1 MRRHARSRGQYREPE
16 AQTMMQSDQGSVL
29 LVDDNADFCSMV
41 SAIASSSR
49 CRMTAVDTL
58 KLARRAAAEDDFDLL
73 LIDIALPDGNG
84 LDLIDEI
91 DLASHGRVAV
101 VTGNPSIE
109 TAVRAVRAPIVEY
122 LVKPVSTDRLIQLMA
137 DAKERAL
144 TRHPPPG
151 QQLGGMIG
159 RSAAMQTLFE
169 RVRRVAPL
177 DVCVFVQGESGTG
190 KELVA
195 RAVHDLSGRS
205 GRFVAVNC
213 GAIAQDLLSSQLF
226 GHERGSFTGAVQSHT
241 GFFEQAEGG
250 TLFLDEITEMPA
262 ALQVFLLRVLET
274 HTLTRIGG
282 TREIP
287 VDVRVIAACNRDPR
301 QAIEEGRLRADLYYR
316 LMEFPIEVPPLRDR
330 RDDVPLLASHFLER
344 LNERYGTSR
353 RFDPGTLRHLV
364 ERPWPGNVRELRH
377 AVQRHY
383 ILADGDVVAVR
394 AEAPPRPVAESDGSI
409 RFAVGMTFDEIERE
423 MLLKTL
429 ASCSNNKRQAARAL
443 GITAKTIYNRLLR
456 YRAQGLIDE
465 TLVGAPPEDG
475 DTEH

>member
-1 MRRHARSRGQYREPE
+1 MSRSDHA
-16 AQTMMQSDQGSVL
+16 GSVL

-41 SAIASSSR
+41 YQIANTSR
-49 CRMTAVDTL
+49 CRMTSVDTL
-58 KLARRAAAEDDFDLL
+58 ERARRVTSEDDFDLL

-84 LDLIDEI
+84 LDLVDEI
-91 DLASHGRVAV
+91 DLASHGKVAV
-101 VTGNPSIE
+101 VTGSPSIE
-109 TAVRAVRAPIVEY
+109 SAVRAVRAPIVEY
-122 LVKPVSTDRLIQLMA
+122 LVKPVSTQRLIELMT
-137 DAKERAL
+137 DARERAL

-151 QQLGGMIG
+151 QQLGSMIG
-159 RSAAMQTLFE
+159 RSAAMQALFDQ
-169 RVRRVAPL
+169 VRRVAPL

-213 GAIAQDLLSSQLF
+213 GAIAADLLSSQLF

-274 HTLTRIGG
+274 RTLTRVGG

-287 VDVRVIAACNRDPR
+287 IDVRVVAACNRDPQ
-301 QAIEEGRLRADLYYR
+301 QAIDSGHLRADLYYR
-316 LMEFPIEVPPLRDR
+316 LMEFPIAVPPLRER
-330 RDDVPLLASHFLER
+330 REDVPLLATHFLER
-344 LNERYGTSR
+344 LNERYQTSR
-353 RFDPGTLRHLV
+353 HFDAETLRHLA

-377 AVQRHY
+377 AVQRQY
-383 ILADGDVVAVR
+383 ILADGDVVSVR
-394 AEAPPRPVAESDGSI
+394 AAAPPRPVTESDGSI

-429 ASCSNNKRQAARAL
+429 ASCNNNKRQAARAL

-465 TLVGAPPEDG
+465 TLLGAPPDDA

>member
-1 MRRHARSRGQYREPE
+1 MSRSDHA
-16 AQTMMQSDQGSVL
+16 GSVL

-41 SAIASSSR
+41 YQIANTSR
-49 CRMTAVDTL
+49 CRMTSVDTL
-58 KLARRAAAEDDFDLL
+58 ERARRVTSEDDFDLL

-84 LDLIDEI
+84 LDLVDEI
-91 DLASHGRVAV
+91 DLASHGKVAV
-101 VTGNPSIE
+101 VTGSPSIE
-109 TAVRAVRAPIVEY
+109 SAVRAVRAPIVEY
-122 LVKPVSTDRLIQLMA
+122 LVKPVSTQRLIELMTGA
-137 DAKERAL
+137 RERAL

-159 RSAAMQTLFE
+159 RSAAMQALFDQ
-169 RVRRVAPL
+169 VRRVAPL

-195 RAVHDLSGRS
+195 RAVHDLSGRR

-213 GAIAQDLLSSQLF
+213 GAIAADLLSSQLF

-274 HTLTRIGG
+274 RTLTRVGG

-287 VDVRVIAACNRDPR
+287 IDVRVIAACNRDPQ
-301 QAIEEGRLRADLYYR
+301 QAIDSGHLRADLYYR
-316 LMEFPIEVPPLRDR
+316 LMEFPIAVPPLRER
-330 RDDVPLLASHFLER
+330 RDDVPLLATHFLER
-344 LNERYGTSR
+344 LNDRYETSR
-353 RFDPGTLRHLV
+353 HFDAETLRHLAQ
-364 ERPWPGNVRELRH
+364 RPWPGNVRELRH

-383 ILADGDVVAVR
+383 ILADGDVVSVR
-394 AEAPPRPVAESDGSI
+394 AEAPPRPVTESDGSI
-409 RFAVGMTFDEIERE
+409 RFAVGMTFEEIERE

-429 ASCSNNKRQAARAL
+429 ASCNNNKRQAARAL

-465 TLVGAPPEDG
+465 TLLGAPPDDA